1 MFITDATSANTIERV
16 VASRT
21 FAVVQTTQGK
31 VQHIHIHTSIT
42 SLLYSFIILAMV
54 RCLASLMVRRQSQ
67 ENGQRYHQYLTMT
80 ARSLS
85 VHVTLMELISLSFV
99 RMRRFISEALIRRES
114 LEKHVRTVVIESII
128 YLSVCFCCVSACPSV
143 CLSVCLSAFNQA
155 YYNGWCFVSISAA
168 NNPKPIPY
176 KKIEKVKD
184 VGIISASC
192 GNHTTA
198 LLSKEG
204 QLYMFGDLPISGI
217 TDEATGKK
225 SLYTIAFYTYV
236 HFPPT

>member
-1 MFITDATSANTIERV
+1 MYCLLFYLVNCLFATDATSANTIERV

-31 VQHIHIHTSIT
+31 VWYMEYTDISSLDT
-42 SLLYSFIILAMV
+42 SLLCSFTILAMV
-54 RCLASLMVRRQSQ
+54 KCLASLMVKRQSQ
-67 ENGQRYHQYLTMT
+67 ENGQRYHRYLTMT
-80 ARSLS
+80 ARSPS
-85 VHVTLMELISLSFV
+85 VHVTLMELTSLSFV
-99 RMRRFISEALIRRES
+99 RMRQFISEALTRRES
-114 LEKHVRTVVIESII
+114 QEKHVRIIEFI
-128 YLSVCFCCVSACPSV
+128 VHACVYICLYIFPS
-143 CLSVCLSAFNQA
+143 NT
-155 YYNGWCFVSISAA
+155 AA

-217 TDEATGKK
+217 TDEATGED
-225 SLYTIAFYTYV
+225 SLYAIMYSSKYMYLLA
-236 HFPPT
+236 